1 MNASIEVLGVSG
13 GDVPSYDEYTTH
25 QSGQR
30 LHVRLNVAQ
39 QGSAVRDFDGVTV
52 TLHGAV
58 NSQIGSKAALEKVLC
73 LSRTTRYSD
82 FDANLSSKDS
92 AAASMH
98 SEVTFD
104 LPEIIPSLS
113 LSGTTEYTKY
123 SALRDRH
130 QVTGTC
136 NVRYW
141 LEADFKSNGRVARR
155 LSLPVDFSKLLK
167 PSQMTVLA
175 SGRTSCTRQPV
186 DVQRR
191 GWRFKRGSKPAPAM
205 TFEVLHELG
214 VVASAPKGSGAG
226 HQRLSIPLTLSAS
239 RSDSNSFICTEGI
252 TNVSLQTTWHTRKT
266 FGTSRL
272 VADDYRTSTAIRK
285 GTVVR
290 QYGVVSFPPFFK
302 DATTDHASCSS
313 TTQFDLILPD
323 SVSDSSVETDLVSVS
338 YELEIEAAFDL
349 MQQHGRV
356 VPCRSK
362 LRIPLQVSVT

>member
-191 GWRFKRGSKPAPAM
+191 GWRFGRGSKSAPAM
-205 TFEVLHELG
+205 SFEVPHELG
-214 VVASAPKGSGAG
+214 VVASAPE
-226 HQRLSIPLTLSAS
+226 RLWRWAP
-239 RSDSNSFICTEGI
+239 
-252 TNVSLQTTWHTRKT
+252 KT
-266 FGTSRL
+266 F
-272 VADDYRTSTAIRK
+272 Y
-285 GTVVR
+285 
-290 QYGVVSFPPFFK
+290 PF
-302 DATTDHASCSS
+302 
-313 TTQFDLILPD
+313 
-323 SVSDSSVETDLVSVS
+323 DLVSSPQRQQLRCLHRRYNECLTPDNVAYKKDFWNVS
-338 YELEIEAAFDL
+338 TRGRRLQDL
-349 MQQHGRV
+349 DSDQEGHCGAPVWSSQLSAILRRRNRR
-356 VPCRSK
+356 PCIMLLNNAMRSPTTGFSQRFFRRDGPG
-362 LRIPLQVSVT
+362 LRLV